1 MDMSKNK
8 KIALGAAIALIAATF
23 LPLITIPYAG
33 SVSLLDALTEGG
45 SVEWWLIPISALA
58 AAYFVWSDNQKFA
71 KIAFAVPYILF
82 LYNMVANSDGLQMIG
97 ADGIGAI
104 FEVAGIA
111 FYLYLVAPGV
121 GIFFSKD

>member
-8 KIALGAAIALIAATF
+8 KIALGAAIALILATF
-23 LPLITIPYAG
+23 LPLISIPMLG

-45 SVEWWLIPISALA
+45 SVEGWLIPISALA

-97 ADGIGAI
+97 ADGIGEI
-104 FEVAGIA
+104 FKVAGIA

>member
-23 LPLITIPYAG
+23 LPLISIPMLG

-45 SVEWWLIPISALA
+45 SVEGWLIPISALA

-71 KIAFAVPYILF
+71 KIAFAVPYIMF
-82 LYNMVANSDGLQMIG
+82 LYNIVANSDGLQMIG

>member
-23 LPLITIPYAG
+23 LPLISIPRFG

-45 SVEWWLIPISALA
+45 PVESWLILISALA

-71 KIAFAVPYILF
+71 KIAFAVPCIMF

-97 ADGIGAI
+97 ADGIGDLL
-104 FEVAGIA
+104 EYAGIA

>member
-1 MDMSKNK
+1 MDMSNNK

-23 LPLITIPYAG
+23 LPLISVPPFG
-33 SVSLLDALTEGG
+33 SMSLLNALTEGG
-45 SVEWWLIPISALA
+45 SVDGWLIPISALA

-82 LYNMVANSDGLQMIG
+82 LYNIIANSDGLQMIG
-97 ADGIGAI
+97 SDGISAI

-111 FYLYLVAPGV
+111 FYIYLVAPGV